1 MGPDVGI
8 YSNLMSQLGV
18 GKRKEKRAVAG
29 ARDLVIFSDAY
40 IVEHFAR
47 LGYAVAYDQLAFTLE
62 PVADFVTARET
73 LWHRPGNIRT
83 LEIAGLLIVEDAQP
97 RALQPTRDIV
107 VVSLGD
113 ARVVMGVINRQGRN
127 RYAETM

>member
-1 MGPDVGI
+1 
-8 YSNLMSQLGV
+8 MSQLG
-18 GKRKEKRAVAG
+18 GRKRKERRRIEG
-29 ARDLVIFSDAY
+29 ARDLVIFPDGY

-62 PVADFVTARET
+62 PVDDFVAARET
-73 LWHRPGNIRT
+73 LWHRPGT
-83 LEIAGLLIVEDAQP
+83 VATFETGGLLIVEDAQP

-113 ARVVMGVINRQGRN
+113 ARVVMGVIDRRGRN
-127 RYAETM
+127 RFAETM

>member
-1 MGPDVGI
+1 
-8 YSNLMSQLGV
+8 MSQLG
-18 GKRKEKRAVAG
+18 GRKRTEKRPVGG
-29 ARDLVIFSDAY
+29 ARDLVIFSNVS

-62 PVADFVTARET
+62 PVADFVLARET
-73 LWHRPGNIRT
+73 LWHRPGT
-83 LEIAGLLIVEDAQP
+83 LKALEIAGLLVIEDAQP
-97 RALQPTRDIV
+97 SALQPTRDIV

-127 RYAETM
+127 RFAETM

>member
-1 MGPDVGI
+1 
-8 YSNLMSQLGV
+8 MSQLGV
-18 GKRKEKRAVAG
+18 ERRRKPKVDRGV
-29 ARDLVIFSDAY
+29 RSLVIFTDSQ
-40 IVEHFAR
+40 IVEHFSSF
-47 LGYAVAYDQLAFTLE
+47 GYAVNYDQLVFTLE
-62 PVADFVTARET
+62 PVAEFATARET

-97 RALQPTRDIV
+97 RPTQPTRDVV

-127 RYAETM
+127 RFAETM